1 MADGNVGDLMM
12 SLGLKETITK
22 DLDKIQ
28 KKFSGTDEVAKKVQ
42 TAIEGIRQAL
52 KDSGSASGL
61 TTALKN
67 LQTVLESSGQS
78 AKAVSSSLKAI
89 RGAEA
94 LEKVGRA
101 ASEANGEVNKML
113 NTLLGG
119 KAAGMSLESRAL
131 LGRACGR

>member
-78 AKAVSSSLKAI
+78 AKI
-89 RGAEA
+89 
-94 LEKVGRA
+94 GRA
-101 ASEANGEVNKML
+101 HV
-113 NTLLGG
+113 
-119 KAAGMSLESRAL
+119 
-131 LGRACGR
+131 